1 MHGPIR
7 RSEAGGSKH
16 LIPRFFQAL
25 ALACLVSVV
34 LVVGAQGVTID
45 SMNTVVVD
53 GDGHATPSN
62 CNSAALAYS
71 TIQDAVNA
79 AAVSTKIKVCPGTYP
94 EQVTVSTNQI
104 TIQSAQ
110 IANQAVIQ
118 APDPF
123 LAPGAIVRFT
133 GGSTGGV
140 LKNVKV
146 TGTFNTVDCNPSL
159 YGVRIDGSA
168 QAAVQGNTIT
178 EIRSTDPGLRGCQ
191 NGVAIQVGRNFESQA
206 GVGTITGNTINTYAK
221 NGITIDGPGS
231 SATVTG
237 NTVTGNAPDGTIT
250 AQNGIQ
256 VSRSAIAK
264 VKTNNVSQN
273 IYTGGSGDN
282 ATGILVY
289 LAAGGTAINSNTVD
303 NNDDN
308 LSLYGT
314 IGATVNGNHSTN
326 AVVYD
331 GLFADSASANN
342 KFVSNIA
349 SGNVNDFDCLDLSTG
364 PKTAGTA
371 NTWKFNTG
379 ATSSPVGICAPPVG
393 SSGSGTVG
401 HQTRV
406 RPVTPSLVR

>member
-1 MHGPIR
+1 M
-7 RSEAGGSKH
+7 
-16 LIPRFFQAL
+16 
-25 ALACLVSVV
+25 
-34 LVVGAQGVTID
+34 
-45 SMNTVVVD
+45 
-53 GDGHATPSN
+53 N
-62 CNSAALAYS
+62 CNAAALAYS
-71 TIQDAVNA
+71 TIQAAVND
-79 AAVSTKIKVCPGTYP
+79 AAVSTKIKVCPGTYS
-94 EQVTVSTNQI
+94 EQVTVSTDQI
-104 TIQSAQ
+104 KIQSAQ
-110 IANQAVIQ
+110 TANQAVIQ

-146 TGTFNTVDCNPSL
+146 TGTFNTPGCGPTM
-159 YGVRIDGSA
+159 YGVRIDDNA
-168 QAAVQGNTIT
+168 QATIQNNTIT
-178 EIRSTDPGLRGCQ
+178 EIRSTDTSMRGCQ
-191 NGVAIQVGRNFESQA
+191 AGVAIQVGRNSESQ
-206 GVGTITGNTINTYAK
+206 VGTATITNNTIDTYQK

-237 NTVTGNAPDGTIT
+237 NSVTGNAPDGTIT

-273 IYTGGSGDN
+273 IYTGGNGDN
-282 ATGILVY
+282 ATGILVFE
-289 LAAGGTAINSNTVD
+289 AAGGTIVNGNVVD

-308 LSLYGT
+308 ISLYTT
-314 IGATVNGNHSTN
+314 IGATVNGNNSTN

-331 GLFADSASANN
+331 GLFAAVDSSNN
-342 KFVSNIA
+342 KFLSNTA
-349 SGNVNDFDCLDLSTG
+349 SGNFEFDCYDLSTG

-379 ATSSPVGICAPPVG
+379 TTSSPSGICTPPVG
-393 SSGSGTVG
+393 DAGSDAAT

-406 RPVTPSLVR
+406 RPATPSLVS

>member
-1 MHGPIR
+1 V
-7 RSEAGGSKH
+7 GSNY
-16 LIPRFFQAL
+16 LIPRFFKAL

-34 LVVGAQGVTID
+34 LVVGAPGATSAQSATID
-45 SMNTVVVD
+45 SAFTVVVD
-53 GDGHATPSN
+53 DDGHATPSN

-71 TIQDAVNA
+71 TIQAAVLA
-79 AAVSTKIKVCPGTYP
+79 AAASTKIKVCPGTYP

-110 IANQAVIQ
+110 VANKAVIQ

-123 LAPGAIVRFT
+123 LAPGAIVLFT

-146 TGTFNTVDCNPSL
+146 TGTFNTDGCGPSM

-168 QAAVQGNTIT
+168 QAAIQGNTIT
-178 EIRSTDPGLRGCQ
+178 EIRSTDTGLRGCQ
-191 NGVAIQVGRNFESQA
+191 AGVAIQVGRDFESQA
-206 GVGTITGNTINTYAK
+206 GTATITGNTIDTYQK

-237 NTVTGNAPDGTIT
+237 NSVTGNAPDGTIT

-256 VSRSAIAK
+256 ISRSAIAK

-289 LAAGGTAINSNTVD
+289 QAAGGTTVNGNTV
-303 NNDDN
+303 NLNDDN
-308 LSLYGT
+308 ISLYTT
-314 IGATVNGNHSTN
+314 IGATVKGNNSTN

-331 GLFADSASANN
+331 GLFAAADSSNN
-342 KFVSNIA
+342 KFLSNTA
-349 SGNVNDFDCLDLSTG
+349 SGNFEFDCNDLSTG

-379 ATSSPVGICAPPVG
+379 TTSNPIGICTPPVG
-393 SSGSGTVG
+393 DAGSGAAR

-406 RPVTPSLVR
+406 RPATPSLVS